1 MLELF
6 LRRRCRREISGKF
19 PGNLHVPD
27 EKHFPEIAQS
37 KQGNSCQ
44 GQPAEH
50 KVDYEGTAVEYKERH
65 SSGGMGGHST
75 AMCCMCVQSHSV
87 ALILCTVDLILV
99 R

>member
-1 MLELF
+1 MPATVQKALEVETI
-6 LRRRCRREISGKF
+6 RQR
-19 PGNLHVPD
+19 PGPEQVAWAVKVNVPG
-27 EKHFPEIAQS
+27 KHFPQL
-37 KQGNSCQ
+37 
-44 GQPAEH
+44 QPAEH